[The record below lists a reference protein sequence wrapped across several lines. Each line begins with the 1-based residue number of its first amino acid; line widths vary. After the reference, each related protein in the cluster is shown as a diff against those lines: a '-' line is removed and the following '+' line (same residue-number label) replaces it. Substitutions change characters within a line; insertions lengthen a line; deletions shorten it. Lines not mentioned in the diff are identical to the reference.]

1 MSDSIVE
8 DHRDIILTTKENQ
21 LRKIDELNSAYDPLA
36 YPLFGGNL
44 GFQLY
49 LPHEDG
55 IKNITIREFY
65 AYRLHQRQSSINF
78 LLYGRRL
85 FHQYVVDQYAKE
97 EQSHLQYARQ
107 HQVSTLFFH
116 TFM

>member
-1 MSDSIVE
+1 MSDSVIE
-8 DHRDIILTTKENQ
+8 DHRDIILTTKGNQ

-36 YPLFGGNL
+36 YPLFGGNS

-55 IKNITIREFY
+55 IRNITIREFY
-65 AYRLHQRQSSINF
+65 ANRLHQRQSSINL
-78 LLYGRRL
+78 LLYGHRL

-97 EQSHLQYARQ
+97 EQSHLQYTQQ
-107 HQVSTLFFH
+107 HQVSTLFFQ
-116 TFM
+116 T